1 MSTATLLNI
10 LGIWTLAAA
19 GIQLG
24 TLWIM
29 KLSILPLLNALPYDR
44 YVNTCQLIKMHV
56 FHPIA
61 VWSGVIAGSLGV
73 VGAFVTD
80 SGLATTFFLI
90 GSLGMLGV
98 GLTSEGVNRPIWRQV
113 EKWSVDTV
121 SDDQWAH
128 KRHVWYLAHETRTYF
143 GILAV
148 VAYIGAVAA
157 I

>member
-1 MSTATLLNI
+1 MDTVVNI
-10 LGIWTLAAA
+10 LGIWVLAWA

-29 KLSILPLLNALPYDR
+29 KLSILPLLNALPYGR

-61 VWSGVIAGSLGV
+61 VWMGVLAGSLGV
-73 VGAFVTD
+73 VAAILT
-80 SGLATTFFLI
+80 SSTAATVFFII

-98 GLTSEGVNRPIWRQV
+98 GLTSEGVNRPIWRQI
-113 EKWSVDTV
+113 EKWPVEEVQDGE
-121 SDDQWAH
+121 WAG
-128 KRHVWYLAHETRTYF
+128 KRHVWHIAHLVRTYF

-148 VAYIGAVAA
+148 AAYVGATLT